1 MLCPICKSS
10 IDEKPTLK
18 TIFLFLLIGYLIG
31 LVSGQLFYAWQ
42 VSPIFRDKLNYL
54 EKSNKNVKEELR
66 KDPPSKEEP
75 KKKGTVTQR
84 GIQY

>member
-10 IDEKPTLK
+10 VDEKLGRK
-18 TIFLFLLIGYLIG
+18 TIFLFLLIGFLIG

-42 VSPIFRDKLNYL
+42 VSPIFKDKLGYL
-54 EKSNKNVKEELR
+54 EKSNKDVKEELR
-66 KDPPSKEEP
+66 KNPPSKEEP
-75 KKKGTVTQR
+75 KKKGTVIQK